1 MDVFVDEIRGGAI
14 KDFKVW
20 VFLSDRVT
28 DRVEKVGFTQAGV
41 AVDKKRVIKLARVF
55 RDHQRGLV
63 GFAVGLT
70 DDEILKGIVWIE
82 MAFLEEGRFFI
93 NGSLFFEVLLLDENQ
108 TKIGSSGLEDAGV
121 KETPVFRV

>member
-1 MDVFVDEIRGGAI
+1 M
-14 KDFKVW
+14 
-20 VFLSDRVT
+20 
-28 DRVEKVGFTQAGV
+28 GFAQTGV

-82 MAFLEEGRFFI
+82 MAFLEKGRFFI
-93 NGSLFFEVLLLDENQ
+93 NWSLFFEVLLLDENQ

-121 KETPVFRV
+121 KETSVFRV